1 MSGVGPLEIPLEE
14 GYRAKDWTIQLR
26 WPHEMVDVQCFSD
39 KVTTMDCGG
48 AGEYFNRKIWLRNL
62 NENLGCL
69 FPESHHH
76 ITPHFWDANVGTLG
90 VQLMPKWPMAYAEIW
105 PELSGPIPCID
116 WCDDG
121 KKPEYPG
128 PCTTQPPTTTTT
140 PAPSTT
146 TPKPTTTTTT
156 TTTTTKAPS
165 CSDIC
170 YDAYFACLDG
180 CESDDSVCQS
190 ECGRTHF
197 NCINNC
203 E

>member
-1 MSGVGPLEIPLEE
+1 
-14 GYRAKDWTIQLR
+14 
-26 WPHEMVDVQCFSD
+26 
-39 KVTTMDCGG
+39 
-48 AGEYFNRKIWLRNL
+48 
-62 NENLGCL
+62 
-69 FPESHHH
+69 
-76 ITPHFWDANVGTLG
+76 
-90 VQLMPKWPMAYAEIW
+90 MPKWPMAYAEIW